1 MSFLMELP
9 DGFSTMVGD
18 LEELPQ
24 WCRTA
29 RAIDVG
35 ALVGADKAQ
44 MESKGGRHTS
54 QVISKTQT
62 VLDGLRV
69 LVQACPR

>member
-1 MSFLMELP
+1 MELP

-54 QVISKTQT
+54 QAIRQIPSS
-62 VLDGLRV
+62 
-69 LVQACPR
+69 